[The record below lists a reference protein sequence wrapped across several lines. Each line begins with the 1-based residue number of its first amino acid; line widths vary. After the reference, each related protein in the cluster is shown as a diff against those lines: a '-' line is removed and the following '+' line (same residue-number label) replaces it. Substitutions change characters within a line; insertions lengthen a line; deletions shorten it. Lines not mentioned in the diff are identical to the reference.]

1 MIKAILMDFNGVII
15 NDEPLQMKAY
25 AELLEEYGI
34 VLKEEDYYSCTGMDD
49 RAFIKEQFK
58 RIGKYVS
65 DEEVEQ
71 ILRRKIEK
79 WYGILDSSQ
88 IPLFQGVENFIK
100 KCRHRFSMG
109 LVSMANRQEINYVL
123 EKTGLG
129 RYFDAIISAEDV
141 RNHKPNPECFLKV
154 FRKIDAIRSSE
165 GHLPLERHEC
175 LVIDDVPQ
183 GIQAAKSVGMKTL
196 AVLNTFDEATMRASG
211 ADAVTR
217 NLDEWFPDSII
228 RVFPRF

>member
-34 VLKEEDYYSCTGMDD
+34 ALKEEDYYSCTGMDD
-49 RAFIKEQFK
+49 RSFIKEQFK
-58 RIGKYVS
+58 RVGKYVS
-65 DEEVEQ
+65 DDEVEQ
-71 ILRRKIEK
+71 ILKRKIEK
-79 WYGILDSSQ
+79 WHGILNDGE

-141 RNHKPNPECFLKV
+141 KTHKPNPECFLKA

-165 GHLPLERHEC
+165 GHLPLEHHEC
-175 LVIDDVPQ
+175 LVIEDVPQ

-196 AVLNTFDEATMRASG
+196 AVLNTFDETTMRASG
-211 ADAVTR
+211 ADAVTK

>member
-1 MIKAILMDFNGVII
+1 ILMDFNGVII
-15 NDEPLQMKAY
+15 NDEPLQMKVY
-25 AELLEEYGI
+25 TELFREYGFLLE
-34 VLKEEDYYSCTGMDD
+34 EEDYYSCTGMDD
-49 RAFIKEQFK
+49 RAFIKEQF
-58 RIGKYVS
+58 RRAGESIS

-79 WYGILDSSQ
+79 WYEVIDGNG
-88 IPLFQGVENFIK
+88 IPLFNGVENFIK
-100 KCRHRFSMG
+100 KCSHRFSLG
-109 LVSMANRQEINYVL
+109 LVSMANRTEINYVL

-129 RYFDAIISAEDV
+129 NYFDAVISAEDV
-141 RNHKPNPECFLKV
+141 KKHKPDPECFLKA
-154 FRKIDAIRSSE
+154 FRRIDAIRSSR

-175 LVIDDVPQ
+175 LVIEDVPQ

-196 AVLNTFDEATMRASG
+196 AVLNTFDEDTMRSSG
-211 ADAVTR
+211 ADAVTK